1 MLPRPAD
8 RYARLAVGVVA
19 LYALFGLL
27 TLMSMPPVH
36 YLGDELGNIQHGAG
50 YIQSMSSGLNA
61 DNVLKPRAFS
71 TMLWLTQAVLGPGIW
86 QSRLLVHLTSVMS
99 LGLLWF
105 LGVALGGSRRA
116 ALWAVAMAATS
127 FLFNWNARLVRP
139 ESVTTLLVLAML
151 WLLVRGAS
159 GPRRYTL
166 YAGALAALS
175 VNIHPNNAQYV
186 VGLAPVALALAW
198 PRSERVGRGGVKTL
212 ARPLGL
218 YAGGVL
224 LGCAYWWLAVYAPTQ
239 APAVASAGGS
249 GVGRALTGIYGFP
262 FMRQG
267 FLSLAW
273 ESLLRFPGDY
283 AFTYMKF
290 ADRVFPNTVSFGY
303 FGAAMA
309 GVIAC
314 GLAAGHRRIIGLLLA
329 FMAVTLYANYFL
341 TSHFGYWHMAEFVP
355 VLCLS
360 AALGADALTSRAEA
374 FRPGWGRPAAAVL
387 LALLVGAGLYNTAL
401 STLRLSRY
409 TYADLTRAIT
419 GPLPKGAR
427 TFAHHLYEP
436 ALRPG
441 FVTYAYD
448 VDNPYRTCRPFRQV
462 LHDAEPRFVVFDDAL
477 RGSMRSACGADYEQD
492 ALRAV
497 LATGRAV
504 ATLQL
509 AYPNYWAPGRMIREA
524 VIVEMPE

>member
-8 RYARLAVGVVA
+8 RYAKLAVGVIA
-19 LYALFGLL
+19 LYALLGLL
-27 TLMSMPPVH
+27 TLTSMPPVH

-71 TMLWLTQAVLGPGIW
+71 TLLWLTQAVLGPGIW
-86 QSRLLVHLTSVMS
+86 QSRLLVHLTSVLS
-99 LGLLWF
+99 LALLWL
-105 LGVALGGSRRA
+105 LGAELGSRRA
-116 ALWAVAMAATS
+116 ALWGVAMAATS

-139 ESVTTLLVLAML
+139 ESVTILLVLAML
-151 WLLVRGAS
+151 WLLVRGRS
-159 GPRRYTL
+159 GPGRYTL

-175 VNIHPNNAQYV
+175 VNVHPNNAQYI
-186 VGLAPVALALAW
+186 VGLAPVVLALAW
-198 PRSERVGRGGVKTL
+198 PRADSPAGRRLTAL

-262 FMRQG
+262 FMKENIFG
-267 FLSLAW
+267 LAW

-283 AFTYMKF
+283 AFTYAKF

-303 FGAAMA
+303 FGVAMA

-314 GLAAGHRRIIGLLLA
+314 GLAAGHRRIIGLLLT
-329 FMAVTLYANYFL
+329 FMGFTLYANYFL
-341 TSHFGYWHMAEFVP
+341 AARFGYWHMAEFVP
-355 VLCLS
+355 VLCLC

-374 FRPGWGRPAAAVL
+374 FRPGWGRVAAAVL
-387 LALLVGAGLYNTAL
+387 LASLVGVGLYNTAL
-401 STLRLSRY
+401 TTFRLSRY

-419 GPLPKGAR
+419 GPVPMGAR

-436 ALRPG
+436 ALRQG

-462 LHDAEPRFVVFDDAL
+462 LHDAHPRFVVFDDVL
-477 RGSMRSACGADYEQD
+477 RGSMRSACGPDYEQD